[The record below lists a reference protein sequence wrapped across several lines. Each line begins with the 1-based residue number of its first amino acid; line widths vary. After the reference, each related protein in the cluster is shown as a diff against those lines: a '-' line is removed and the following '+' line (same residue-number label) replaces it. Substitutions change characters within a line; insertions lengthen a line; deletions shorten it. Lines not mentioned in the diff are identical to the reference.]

1 MIVNTA
7 ITHFYYAFYF
17 ILGAVCTA
25 GINEL
30 FLFSLGREGIE
41 LNKSRIFSFLGKYI
55 KPCAFCLNFWLC
67 LGTYS
72 AMYFTF
78 GWEIASF
85 VLFPFYAGLSHIV
98 LKFVKSVY

>member
-1 MIVNTA
+1 MIINTA
-7 ITHFYYAFYF
+7 ILHFYFAFYF

-30 FLFSLGREGIE
+30 FLFSIGREGIDFMPG
-41 LNKSRIFSFLGKYI
+41 RIFSVFGKYG
-55 KPCAFCLNFWLC
+55 KPCEFCLNFWLC

-72 AMYFTF
+72 SMYFTF
-78 GWEIASF
+78 NWEIASF